1 LSSLLFCAALPGIPK
16 SAAARRRPKSGP
28 VILSDSFLIRGFGL
42 KCDMPAKQPARLRR
56 HLSTGCLFAAT
67 LALLGALTLAGCATP
82 PVRAVRRVEFIR
94 TLFRN
99 RDHVADFRN
108 MKAFFPSVRVP
119 TAGSPSALTQG
130 SPVDLPASFDFRGAR
145 IDTTSF
151 LALTDT
157 TGLIVIKDDKI
168 VFEHYFRGTDAHT
181 RTIAWSVS
189 KAFVS
194 ALVGIAVG
202 EGKIHSVGDPVTQYV
217 PELAGSGYDGVR
229 IKDVLQMSSGAR
241 WNEDYSDPR
250 SDVVRFG
257 HAVAFGQ
264 SLNAFAATLP
274 REHAPG
280 TYLRYNSMDTQVLS
294 MVLRRA
300 TGTSLA
306 NYLATRLWQPLGMQ
320 DDAYF
325 LTDRN
330 GVEFAA
336 GGLNATLRDYARL
349 GLLYAHYG
357 NWHGVQIVPAE
368 WVRASITPDAPQ
380 LMPGRRASSTEIWG
394 YGYHWWIPDLRGD
407 YVAVGIFN
415 QFIYVDPRE
424 RLVIVKSSANHA
436 YGTGHGYDETK
447 DLESTHLALFK
458 AIGMALSDGHH

>member
-1 LSSLLFCAALPGIPK
+1 MELMRTTSSGRIQRRVRECCEWALGRFQQV
-16 SAAARRRPKSGP
+16 ARRNEPDPAFRAVPSFSGLFA
-28 VILSDSFLIRGFGL
+28 V
-42 KCDMPAKQPARLRR
+42 A
-56 HLSTGCLFAAT
+56 LST
-67 LALLGALTLAGCATP
+67 LGALTIAGCQSP
-82 PVRAVRRVEFIR
+82 PVRAVRRVEFVR
-94 TLFRN
+94 TLFRD

-108 MKAFFPSVRVP
+108 MKAFFPTVRVP
-119 TAGSPSALTQG
+119 AAGSPSALTQG
-130 SPVDLPASFDFRGAR
+130 SPVDLPESFDFRGVR

-151 LALTDT
+151 LASTDT

-168 VFEHYFRGTDAHT
+168 VFEQYFRGDDAHT

-194 ALVGIAVG
+194 VLVGIAVG
-202 EGKIHSVGDPVTQYV
+202 EGKIHSISDPVTRYV

-241 WNEDYSDPR
+241 WNEDYSDSH

-257 HAVAFGQ
+257 HAVAFGH
-264 SLNAFAATLP
+264 SLDAFAATLP

-306 NYLATRLWQPLGMQ
+306 DYLATRIWQPLGMQ

-325 LTDRN
+325 LTDRQ

-349 GLLYAHYG
+349 GLLYAHGG
-357 NWHGVQIVPAE
+357 NWQGVQIVPPE

-394 YGYHWWIPDLRGD
+394 YGYHWWVPDLRGD

-415 QFIYVDPRE
+415 QFIYVNPRE

-436 YGTGHGYDETK
+436 YGTGHGYDETR
-447 DLESTHLALFK
+447 DRESTHLALFK
-458 AIGMALSDGHH
+458 AIETALSSSQPANSR

>member
-1 LSSLLFCAALPGIPK
+1 MSLKFIQVIEKYLKGRLVPAPPG
-16 SAAARRRPKSGP
+16 
-28 VILSDSFLIRGFGL
+28 
-42 KCDMPAKQPARLRR
+42 
-56 HLSTGCLFAAT
+56 LFAAT
-67 LALLGALTLAGCATP
+67 LAILGALTVVGCQTP
-82 PVRAVRRVEFIR
+82 PVRAVRRVEFVR
-94 TLFRN
+94 TLFRD

-108 MKAFFPSVRVP
+108 MQAYFPTARVP
-119 TAGSPSALTQG
+119 AAGSPSVLTQG
-130 SPVDLPASFDFRGAR
+130 SEVDLPASFDFRGTR

-157 TGLIVIKDDKI
+157 TGLIVIKDDQV

-181 RTIAWSVS
+181 RTITWSVS

-202 EGKIHSVGDPVTQYV
+202 EGKIHSISDPVTQYV
-217 PELAGSGYDGVR
+217 PEFAGSGYDGVR

-241 WNEDYSDPR
+241 WSADSSDPQ

-257 HAVAFGQ
+257 HAVAFGH
-264 SLNAFAATLP
+264 SLDAFAATLP

-306 NYLATRLWQPLGMQ
+306 NYLSTRLWQPLGMQ

-325 LTDRN
+325 LTDGGR
-330 GVEFAA
+330 VEFAA
-336 GGLNATLRDYARL
+336 GGLNATLRDCARL
-349 GLLYAHYG
+349 GLLYAHDG
-357 NWHGVQIVPAE
+357 NWRGVQIVASE
-368 WVRASITPDAPQ
+368 WVRASVSPDAPQ
-380 LMPGRRASSTEIWG
+380 LMPGRRPSSAEIWG

-407 YVAVGIFN
+407 YLAVGIFN
-415 QFIYVDPRE
+415 QFIYVNPRE

-436 YGTGHGYDETK
+436 YGTGHGYDETR
-447 DLESTHLALFK
+447 DRESTHLALFK
-458 AIGMALSDGHH
+458 AIEVALSDSKSFGPAGVQ

>member
-1 LSSLLFCAALPGIPK
+1 MMELSPRGLLAAAL
-16 SAAARRRPKSGP
+16 SVLAA
-28 VILSDSFLIRGFGL
+28 LSV
-42 KCDMPAKQPARLRR
+42 
-56 HLSTGCLFAAT
+56 
-67 LALLGALTLAGCATP
+67 AGCEIAP
-82 PVRAVRRVEFIR
+82 IRAVRRVEFVR
-94 TLFRN
+94 TLFRD

-108 MKAFFPSVRVP
+108 MKAFFPTVRVP
-119 TAGSPSALTQG
+119 KAGSPSAITQG
-130 SPVDLPASFDFRGAR
+130 SRVDLPTSFDFRGTR
-145 IDTTSF
+145 IDTAPFLTS
-151 LALTDT
+151 TDT
-157 TGLIVIKDDKI
+157 TGLIVVKDDKI
-168 VFEHYFRGTDAHT
+168 VFEQYFRGDDAHT

-194 ALVGIAVG
+194 ALVGIAVS
-202 EGKIHSVGDPVTQYV
+202 EGKIHSIDDAVTQYV
-217 PELAGSGYDGVR
+217 PGLAGSGYDGVR

-241 WNEDYSDPR
+241 WNEDYSDAH

-257 HAVAFGQ
+257 HAVALGQ
-264 SLNAFAATLP
+264 SLDAFARTLP

-294 MVLRRA
+294 MVLRSA
-300 TGTSLA
+300 TGMSLA
-306 NYLATRLWQPLGMQ
+306 GYLATRLWQPLGMQ
-320 DDAYF
+320 DDACF
-325 LTDRN
+325 LTDRQ

-357 NWHGVQIVPAE
+357 NWHGVQIVPSE

-394 YGYHWWIPDLRGD
+394 YGYHWWIPDLQGD

-415 QFIYVDPRE
+415 QFIYVNPQE

-436 YGTGHGYDETK
+436 YGTGRGYDETR
-447 DLESTHLALFK
+447 DRESTHIALFK
-458 AIGMALSDGHH
+458 AIDRALSSDHH